1 MRVWGRERRIARCPQ
16 GVPAP
21 AETIGSTL
29 CARHGRRAALDGSP
43 AKPSKP
49 AWGATSGGGPSD
61 DIDRRRRFPR
71 GGARCPTLAAC
82 VTTVYRDGHA
92 PDGYRRPTAGRG
104 GAGRDGGA
112 PNSRGWWRR
121 WRRRDAPHAGQR
133 PGAGGAPP
141 RRCAGRPRPSGGR
154 RSAVSD
160 GSSCWLRHERLS
172 SPSAGARRP
181 PSARRCSRGG
191 TLRGRLGAR
200 LVRAC
205 PMVAGRASP
214 SWPPPSCSGRTL
226 SLAPHRGGRCHRRGR
241 ASSLSRGA
249 CSLTCSGTAQRPD
262 TVRGGVQRP
271 VMGAVPCRRPWRSGS
286 RFAG

>member
-172 SPSAGARRP
+172 SPSAGAP
-181 PSARRCSRGG
+181 TPA
-191 TLRGRLGAR
+191 
-200 LVRAC
+200 VRA
-205 PMVAGRASP
+205 PLQQRRHASRPARSTARPSLSDGRRSRVAFVAASQLLRTNAQSGASP
-214 SWPPPSCSGRTL
+214 WRQVPPTRPS
-226 SLAPHRGGRCHRRGR
+226 
-241 ASSLSRGA
+241 
-249 CSLTCSGTAQRPD
+249 
-262 TVRGGVQRP
+262 VQP
-271 VMGAVPCRRPWRSGS
+271 EPWRVLPDVL
-286 RFAG
+286 RDRAAP